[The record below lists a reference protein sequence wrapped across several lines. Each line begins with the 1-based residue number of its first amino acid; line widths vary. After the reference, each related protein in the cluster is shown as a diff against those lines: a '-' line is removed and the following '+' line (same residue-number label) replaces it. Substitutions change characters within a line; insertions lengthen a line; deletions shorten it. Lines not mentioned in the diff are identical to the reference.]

1 MALHHIYE
9 FILVKFTIP
18 KVKNVHYIK
27 DKKTEEYNSPD
38 NKTMENDLDLFM
50 STL

>member
-1 MALHHIYE
+1 MALHHLYE

-27 DKKTEEYNSPD
+27 DKKEEEYNSPD
-38 NKTMENDLDLFM
+38 NTAMENDLHLFM